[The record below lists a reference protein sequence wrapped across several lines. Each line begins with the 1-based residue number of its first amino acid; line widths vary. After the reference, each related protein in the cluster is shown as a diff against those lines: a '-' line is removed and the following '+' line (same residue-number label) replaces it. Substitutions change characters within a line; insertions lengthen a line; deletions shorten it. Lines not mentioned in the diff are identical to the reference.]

1 MSQKLAIASF
11 VAAMFIGAGI
21 VETGLRP
28 AGAQSEPPGRWLVV
42 AQQGDHTAAAAWRL
56 NTATGELGYCA
67 KFPVSEGGWKCVP
80 VAVRPK

>member
-1 MSQKLAIASF
+1 MSEKLAIGSF
-11 VAAMFIGAGI
+11 IAAIIVGAGI

-28 AGAQSEPPGRWLVV
+28 AGAQSEPPGRWLIV
-42 AQQGDHTAAAAWRL
+42 AQQGDHGSPAAWRL

-67 KFPVSEGGWKCVP
+67 KLPASEGGWKCVP